1 MQKIASRIV
10 PTDVLK
16 SKQLQELMSEYM
28 YDDVDDASDPV
39 GPSLSPQVV
48 YRPSPRVPKAVV
60 ATTAVAAAA
69 ASSSK
74 WLPNWLSWK
83 IALAG
88 VLVAIV
94 VYVCVRYWRLM
105 RTKGVSYA
113 VAAAIPPLRLLM
125 APIAGVSS
133 DVMLAE
139 IEAFQLP
146 ILPAPAKPKP
156 KVKIQSP
163 QRQKSLAPPAESPAK
178 QKQIDRAALLEQ
190 LLNDGLGGSND
201 DAHPTQRQDEDSV
214 PSIAVE

>member
-1 MQKIASRIV
+1 MQKVASRIV
-10 PTDVLK
+10 PTEVLK
-16 SKQLQELMSEYM
+16 SKPLQELMSEYM

-39 GPSLSPQVV
+39 GPSLSPQVM
-48 YRPSPRVPKAVV
+48 YRPSPRLSKAVV
-60 ATTAVAAAA
+60 ATTAVAA

-83 IALAG
+83 VALAG
-88 VLVAIV
+88 ILIAIV

-105 RTKGVSYA
+105 RTRGVSYA
-113 VAAAIPPLRLLM
+113 VAAAIPPLRPLM

-146 ILPAPAKPKP
+146 ILPPKSKPKP
-156 KVKIQSP
+156 KVRIESP
-163 QRQKSLAPPAESPAK
+163 QKSLAPPPPSPAK

-190 LLNDGLGGSND
+190 LLNDGLLND
-201 DAHPTQRQDEDSV
+201 DAHPTQRQDEDAVSD
-214 PSIAVE
+214 IAVE